1 MTPQQK
7 LKRNI
12 KPKGLFNLNYIESN
26 VGLRKYKLYAF
37 VNGKEKLT
45 DTEALSVLAFIK
57 SESKLNK

>member
-7 LKRNI
+7 LKRNLR
-12 KPKGLFNLNYIESN
+12 PKGIFNINYIEDN

-37 VNGKEKLT
+37 INGKEKLT
-45 DTEALSVLAFIK
+45 DEQALSVLTFIK